1 MQQPSRRA
9 PVSYK
14 QPHAINPVSISVC
27 LILGAMVYLAY
38 CYWPTIR
45 LKSNAKSEMQ
55 DALIQ
60 LYRLNL
66 RQDKHTLRNK
76 ETLEKTLRANLLKV
90 GVTDPDLQLL
100 VDMNPKTV
108 SLETRFVSSFEL
120 VGLDKRYP
128 INHHMRVETDA
139 ARVDW

>member
-9 PVSYK
+9 AVTYK
-14 QPHAINPVSISVC
+14 KPRAINPVSISVF

-55 DALIQ
+55 DALVQ
-60 LYRLNL
+60 FYRLNL

-76 ETLEKTLRANLLKV
+76 EALEKTLRANLLKV
-90 GVTDPDLQLL
+90 GVTDPELQIV

-108 SLETRFVSSFEL
+108 SLETRFVSQFEL

-128 INHHMRVETDA
+128 INHHMRVQTDA